1 MGTTARAK
9 TLDFSQPHVLR
20 NEREYDAAV
29 AWADELTDHMP
40 APRSKKHEV
49 LRFLLLLIEAYD
61 DEHYQ
66 MGDKSTPQDV
76 VDFMLDQKG
85 KTRTDLADL
94 LGGRSRVSEF
104 YKGKR
109 RLSIEQVRRLR
120 NELGIPAD
128 LMIE

>member
-9 TLDFSQPHVLR
+9 TLNFSQPHVLR
-20 NEREYDAAV
+20 NRREYDAAV
-29 AWADELTDHMP
+29 AWADELTDNMP
-40 APRSKKHEV
+40 APGSKKHDV

-66 MGDKSTPQDV
+66 MGDNSTPQDV

-85 KTRTDLADL
+85 RTRADLADM

-109 RLSIEQVRRLR
+109 RLSIEQVRALR
-120 NELGIPAD
+120 DKLGIPAD
-128 LMIE
+128 LLIP